1 MTPEEYGKT
10 AEEYF
15 RNGYNCA
22 QAVALAF
29 KDHVNMDE
37 VSLAKMVSAFGGGVG
52 GLREMCGAV
61 SGTIFI
67 YGLLKGYS
75 DPSDQIGKT
84 KLYKDIQEIANRNK
98 EINGSYICRELLAM
112 KDITPSNLPSERN
125 EEYYKRRPCPEKI
138 NIAAKILA
146 EFLEEKE

>member
-1 MTPEEYGKT
+1 MTPEEYGNR

-15 RNGYNCA
+15 REGYNCA

-29 KDHVNMDE
+29 SDKVNIDKE
-37 VSLAKMVSAFGGGVG
+37 TLLKAVSVFGGGVG

-67 YGLLKGYS
+67 YGLLKGYN
-75 DPSDQIGKT
+75 DPTDNAAKT
-84 KLYKDIQEIANRNK
+84 ELYKDIQEIANRNK
-98 EINGSYICRELLAM
+98 EVNGSYICKELLAM
-112 KDITPSNLPSERN
+112 KDITPSNLPSERT

-138 NIAAKILA
+138 NIAAKIFA
-146 EFLEEKE
+146 EFLEEK

>member
-1 MTPEEYGKT
+1 MTPEEYGNR

-15 RNGYNCA
+15 REGYNCA

-29 KDHVNMDE
+29 SDKVNVDKE
-37 VSLAKMVSAFGGGVG
+37 TLLKAVSVFGGGVG

-67 YGLLKGYS
+67 YGLLKGYN
-75 DPSDQIGKT
+75 DPTDNAAKT
-84 KLYKDIQEIANRNK
+84 ELYKDIQEIANRNK
-98 EINGSYICRELLAM
+98 EVNGSYICKELLAM
-112 KDITPSNLPSERN
+112 KDITPSNLPSERT

-138 NIAAKILA
+138 NIAAKIFA
-146 EFLEEKE
+146 EFLEEK

>member
-1 MTPEEYGKT
+1 MTPEEYGNR

-15 RNGYNCA
+15 REGYNCA

-29 KDHVNMDE
+29 SDKVNIDKE
-37 VSLAKMVSAFGGGVG
+37 TLLKAVSVFGGGVG

-67 YGLLKGYS
+67 YGLLKGYN
-75 DPSDQIGKT
+75 DPTDNAAKT
-84 KLYKDIQEIANRNK
+84 ELYKDIQEIANRNK
-98 EINGSYICRELLAM
+98 EVNGSYICKELLAM
-112 KDITPSNLPSERN
+112 KDITSSNLPSERT

-138 NIAAKILA
+138 NIAAKIFA
-146 EFLEEKE
+146 EFLEEK